1 MSRRPPSTASSTS
14 SSSPLAV
21 DTPPSLSTSTGQIT
35 SRDPVTAFDV
45 SWSDRLDRHEEIEM
59 ATFDDNGTAAD
70 DEEED
75 DDENEE
81 EKGFLGGR
89 GGSGAGS
96 VRNAGSGAAAVGAS
110 GSGSGTVED
119 FELFTP
125 DEDRRVRRK
134 LDRRLV
140 LFMGLLYLLSFLD
153 RSNIGNARIA
163 GLERDLKLQNGR
175 YEWLLTA
182 FYITYIAFEWMTLM
196 YRLVPPHMYIAAC
209 VFSWG
214 LIASLQSLSTS
225 FTHLVVLRALLGIA
239 EAAFG
244 PGVPFYLSHFFRRD
258 ELAFRTGLF
267 ISAAPLST
275 SFASSLAW
283 AIMWAGSKLGLHV
296 ASWRLLFLVE
306 GLPSCFVA
314 VWAWRLVPDGP
325 GEARWLSRRE
335 REVAVLR
342 LRREGEE
349 AASVLEREDDVAD
362 ADALAARA
370 GRRSRVGIEWRQ
382 VRQTLLDPKCY
393 LTAAMLFLSNVAFS
407 SIPVFLPT
415 ILHGMGHSAL
425 TAQALSAPPYLL
437 SFLFV
442 LLTAHFSDRQRA
454 RAPFLLWHALLA
466 AFGFATLA
474 LAAYYGT
481 HDFPS
486 YQSSDGLRSLHA
498 LRYAAIYPATVGF
511 FGCVTLVI
519 TWTINNQRGAT
530 GKGTGVALLNVV
542 GQCGPLVGTRLFP
555 ETDGPWF
562 MTGFGVCAGAMAGVA
577 VLTVGLRWW
586 LKRENER
593 RVKEREG
600 WEGGGVEEVLLRE
613 GEGRKGAL
621 WLYML

>member
-1 MSRRPPSTASSTS
+1 MSRRPPSSASSTS
-14 SSSPLAV
+14 SSSPSAIA
-21 DTPPSLSTSTGQIT
+21 TPPSLSASTGQIT
-35 SRDPVTAFDV
+35 SRDPVSAFDV
-45 SWSDRLDRHEEIEM
+45 SWSDRLNRHEEIEM
-59 ATFDDNGTAAD
+59 ATFDDNDGAAAD
-70 DEEED
+70 DEED
-75 DDENEE
+75 DDGDEE

-89 GGSGAGS
+89 GGSGAD
-96 VRNAGSGAAAVGAS
+96 GARTGGLDAAVRAGAS
-110 GSGSGTVED
+110 GPPAED

-125 DEDRRVRRK
+125 DEERRVRRK

-182 FYITYIAFEWMTLM
+182 FYVTYIAFEWMTLM

-225 FTHLVVLRALLGIA
+225 FGQLVALRALLGVA

-267 ISAAPLST
+267 VSAAPLST

-283 AIMWAGSKLGLHV
+283 AIMWAGDKLGLKV

-306 GLPSCFVA
+306 GLPSCLVA
-314 VWAWRLVPDGP
+314 LWAWRLVPDGP

-349 AASVLEREDDVAD
+349 ASAPDKEDESD
-362 ADALAARA
+362 AGAVAARA
-370 GRRSRVGIEWRQ
+370 GRRSRAGIDWRQ
-382 VRQTLLDPKCY
+382 VRQTLTDPKCY
-393 LTAAMLFLSNVAFS
+393 LTAAMFFLSNVAFS
-407 SIPVFLPT
+407 SIPVYLPT
-415 ILHGMGHSAL
+415 IIHGMGHSVL
-425 TAQALSAPPYLL
+425 TSQALAAPPYLL
-437 SFLFV
+437 AFLFI
-442 LLTAHFSDRQRA
+442 LLTSHFSDRQRA
-454 RAPFLLWHALLA
+454 RAPFLVWHALLA

-486 YQSSDGLRSLHA
+486 FRGRAGARSLHA
-498 LRYAAIYPATVGF
+498 LRYAAVYPAAVGF

-519 TWTINNQRGAT
+519 AWTINNQRGAT
-530 GKGTGVALLNVV
+530 GRGTGVALLNVV

-555 ETDGPWF
+555 DADAPWF
-562 MTGFGVCAGAMAGVA
+562 MRGFGVCAGAMAGVA
-577 VLTVGLRWW
+577 VLALGLRWW
-586 LKRENER
+586 LRRENER
-593 RVKEREG
+593 MVKEREG
-600 WEGGGVEEVLLRE
+600 WEGGGVEEVLLRG
-613 GEGRKGAL
+613 GERERKGA